1 MRIFRHVDDLPPEI
15 RGCAVA
21 IGNFDGVHLG
31 HREVIGEAGWI
42 AKAHRIPWVVLTFEP
57 HPRMV
62 FKPDQEPFRITPF
75 RIKARHIEEM
85 GVDDLIVLQFDMDF
99 AKRSAED
106 FIREILVEGLGAKHV
121 VCGYD
126 FYFGAKRQ
134 GNPDML
140 LHKGREYGFGFTC
153 VNPVSDKGGVVY
165 SSTRVR
171 DYLFNAQ
178 PRQAWNVLGH
188 PFEIE
193 GRVVH
198 GDKRGRQIGFP
209 TCNVELSE
217 YLTPATG
224 VYAIR
229 AGVDH
234 GTHTVWHDGVANL
247 GTRPTFDKRDILLE
261 AHLFDYEGELYG
273 RHLRV
278 ALVDYI
284 RAEQK
289 FNGLDEIKAQI
300 AKDCIAAKDVLKKT
314 EPFNPLDKSRP

>member
-1 MRIFRHVDDLPPEI
+1 MRIFRHFEDLPPEVK
-15 RGCAVA
+15 GGAVA

-62 FKPDQEPFRITPF
+62 FNPTQDPFRITPF

-85 GVDDLIVLQFDMDF
+85 DVDDLVVLQFDKDF
-99 AKRSAED
+99 ASRKAED
-106 FIREILVEGLGAKHV
+106 FIQDVLIDGLAAKHV

-140 LHKGREYGFGFTC
+140 LHKGRELGFGFTC
-153 VNPVSDKGGVVY
+153 VNPVKDDGGEAY

-171 DYLFNAQ
+171 EYLYGGQ
-178 PRQAWNVLGH
+178 PAEARGVLGR

-193 GRVVH
+193 GRVVK
-198 GDKRGRQIGFP
+198 GDQRGRDIGFP
-209 TCNVELSE
+209 TCNVELHD
-217 YLTPATG
+217 YLEPAYG

-229 AGVDH
+229 AGVDD
-234 GTHTVWHDGVANL
+234 GTSTVWHDGVANI
-247 GTRPTFDKRDILLE
+247 GKRPTFDKRDIMLE
-261 AHLFDYEGELYG
+261 AHLFDYDGDLYG
-273 RHLRV
+273 KHLRV
-278 ALVDYI
+278 ALLDFI
-284 RAEQK
+284 RPEQK
-289 FNGLDEIKAQI
+289 FSGIDEIKEQI
-300 AKDCIAAKDVLKKT
+300 AKDCISAQDILKKT
-314 EPFNPLDKSRP
+314 EPF

>member
-1 MRIFRHVDDLPPEI
+1 MRIFRHFEDLPPEVK
-15 RGCAVA
+15 GGAVA

-62 FKPDQEPFRITPF
+62 FMPDQDPFRITPF

-85 GVDDLIVLQFDMDF
+85 DVDGLVVLQFDKDF
-99 AKRSAED
+99 ASKSAEN
-106 FIREILVEGLGAKHV
+106 FIKDVLVGGLAAKHV

-153 VNPVSDKGGVVY
+153 VNPVTDKAGVAY

-171 DYLFNAQ
+171 EHLVAGETIDAQ
-178 PRQAWNVLGH
+178 NVLGR

-193 GRVVH
+193 GRVVE
-198 GDKRGRQIGFP
+198 GDQRGRTIGFA
-209 TCNVELSE
+209 TCNIELHE
-217 YLTPATG
+217 YLKPALG

-229 AGVDH
+229 AGVDD
-234 GTHTVWHDGVANL
+234 GTKTIWHDGVANI
-247 GTRPTFDKRDILLE
+247 GKRPTFDKRDILLE
-261 AHLFDYEGELYG
+261 AHLFDFDGDLYG
-273 RHLRV
+273 KHLRV
-278 ALVDYI
+278 ALIDFI
-284 RAEQK
+284 RPEQK
-289 FNGLDEIKAQI
+289 FNGLDEIKEQI
-300 AKDCIAAKDVLKKT
+300 AKDCISAKDILKNI
-314 EPFNPLDKSRP
+314 EPF

>member
-1 MRIFRHVDDLPPEI
+1 MRIFRHFEDLPPEVK
-15 RGCAVA
+15 GGAVA

-42 AKAHRIPWVVLTFEP
+42 AKAHRIPWVVMTFEP

-62 FKPDQEPFRITPF
+62 FMPDQDPFRITPF

-85 GVDDLIVLQFDMDF
+85 GVDDLVVLQFDKDF
-99 AKRSAED
+99 ASKTAED
-106 FIREILVEGLGAKHV
+106 FIQDVLVDGLGAKHV

-153 VNPVSDKGGVVY
+153 VNPVTDKGGEAY

-171 DYLFNAQ
+171 DYLVDGKVKD
-178 PRQAWNVLGH
+178 AWNVLGR

-193 GRVVH
+193 GRVVE
-198 GDKRGRQIGFP
+198 GDQRGRTIGFP
-209 TCNVELSE
+209 TCNIELHD
-217 YLTPATG
+217 YLKPALG

-229 AGVDH
+229 AGVDD
-234 GTHTVWHDGVANL
+234 GTKTIWHEGVANI
-247 GTRPTFDKRDILLE
+247 GKRPTFDKRDILLE
-261 AHLFDYEGELYG
+261 AHLFDFDGDLYG
-273 RHLRV
+273 KHLRV
-278 ALVDYI
+278 ALIDFV
-284 RAEQK
+284 RPEQK
-289 FNGLDEIKAQI
+289 FSGLEEITAQI
-300 AKDCIAAKDVLKKT
+300 AKDCISAKDILKT
-314 EPFNPLDKSRP
+314 TDPF

>member
-1 MRIFRHVDDLPPEI
+1 MRIFRHFEDLPPEVK
-15 RGCAVA
+15 GGAVA

-62 FKPDQEPFRITPF
+62 FKPDQDPFRITPF

-85 GVDDLIVLQFDMDF
+85 GVDDLVVLQFDMDF
-99 AKRSAED
+99 ASRKAED
-106 FIREILVEGLGAKHV
+106 FIQDVLIDGLAAKHV

-140 LHKGREYGFGFTC
+140 LHKGRELGFGFTC
-153 VNPVSDKGGVVY
+153 VNPVSDDGNQAY

-171 DYLFNAQ
+171 DCLYAGK
-178 PRQAWNVLGH
+178 PKEAAEVLGR

-193 GRVVH
+193 GRVVK
-198 GDKRGRQIGFP
+198 GDQRGRTMGFP
-209 TCNVELSE
+209 TCNVELHD
-217 YLTPATG
+217 YLEPAYG

-229 AGVDH
+229 AGVDD
-234 GTHTVWHDGVANL
+234 GTKTVWHDGVANI
-247 GTRPTFDKRDILLE
+247 GKRPTFDKRDIMLE
-261 AHLFDYEGELYG
+261 THLFEYDGDLYG
-273 RHLRV
+273 KHLRV
-278 ALVDYI
+278 ALIDFI
-284 RAEQK
+284 RPEQK
-289 FNGLDEIKAQI
+289 FNGLDEIKDQI
-300 AKDCIAAKDVLKKT
+300 AKDCILAQDILKKT
-314 EPFNPLDKSRP
+314 NPF